1 MNGRPIIDQL
11 LQDRLR
17 GIAVGAAIGDALGM
31 PLEFGPKR
39 PTDQLVTEMTSGR
52 LPAGS
57 FTDDTE
63 MALAVAESLIAIK
76 PLNMDDLAERFVAWS
91 QRNPPDI
98 GIHTRSVLSAIENGV
113 AWDEAVEASLKA
125 RPNSAGNG
133 SLMRAWPVA
142 LAHWSEPDEI
152 LIDSWR
158 QSRVTHAHSDCL
170 TACAFSNAIIHNLL
184 VGNPPDVAV
193 TVAGTQVRTSE
204 IFWTRVFNAPYKDRE
219 KLQNSGWVMD
229 TLESAIWG
237 LVNTS
242 SFEEAVIAVVN
253 LGNDADTAG
262 AVVGAM
268 AGARYGFSAIP
279 QRWRDA
285 LRGEWPLG
293 SDKIW
298 HTDDFVT
305 LADQLAMG
313 APNA

>member
-1 MNGRPIIDQL
+1 
-11 LQDRLR
+11 
-17 GIAVGAAIGDALGM
+17 
-31 PLEFGPKR
+31 
-39 PTDQLVTEMTSGR
+39 MTSGR
-52 LPAGS
+52 LPAGT

-63 MALAVAESLIAIK
+63 MALALAESLIAEK
-76 PLNMDDLAERFVAWS
+76 PLNMDDLAQRFVAWA
-91 QRNPPDI
+91 QTNPPDI
-98 GIHTRSVLSAIENGV
+98 GIHTRGVLSRVAAGE
-113 AWDEAVEASLKA
+113 AWDEAVEASLKE

-133 SLMRAWPVA
+133 SLMRAWPVV
-142 LAHWSEPDEI
+142 LAHWSAPDDI

-158 QSRVTHAHSDCL
+158 QSRVTHAHTDCL

-184 VGNPPDVAV
+184 LGNPPDVAV

-204 IFWTRVFNAPYKDRE
+204 IFWTRVFNAPYKERE
-219 KLQNSGWVMD
+219 KLENSGWVMD

-279 QRWRDA
+279 QRWRDT
-285 LRGEWPLG
+285 LRGEWPVG
-293 SDKIW
+293 SSKVL
-298 HTDDFVT
+298 TVDDLVNI
-305 LADQLAMG
+305 ADQLVAG
-313 APNA
+313 GPNA